1 MDSSKN
7 KSKQLYY
14 PRQRRIFNTELKR
27 RLVEEIEYKKLKVRD
42 VVNLYRVSATSVHMW
57 ININSTF
64 NRKGVT
70 MVVEADSK
78 DTKFDKLL
86 KYIAELEQTLGKKQ
100 LEIDYLNK
108 VVDICSDDLGYD
120 VKKKNITMQLSG
132 SE

>member
-42 VVNLYRVSATSVHMW
+42 VVNLYRVSATSVHRW
-57 ININSTF
+57 INIYSTF

-108 VVDICSDDLGYD
+108 VVDICSDELGYD
-120 VKKKNITMQLSG
+120 VKKKNITMQ
-132 SE
+132 